1 MNDRLIIKAGIV
13 ALIIFLLLGLIDGFI
28 AVQLREASSWIAYY
42 MLDLVSFP
50 IEKAGTMLKTPRM
63 DFDVVPACSGSTTLR
78 VMIFVGIVWTAMQE
92 KMSVFRKACLLSVV
106 FPLALISNGIRISIL
121 VLIGYSMY
129 KPVEGVLHELTG
141 MATFALA
148 FGGLLLS
155 TQLIQHD
162 GKNRSEKSPKGI
174 RIATLAVL
182 FILVYSNFGFW
193 CLNGWRSSPLDHY
206 GYLFVLA
213 GVVGGIYSWR
223 KTVYEPCNN
232 IVVFFLAVTSLLVLV
247 ISSVADI
254 NILAGASCVAFVFA
268 AVYGIGGRQRII
280 HAAPFIVV
288 AASGVPTVTFVLN
301 KVLVA
306 VGLPGSKFGIAVKLV
321 FALLMLAGGVWAFR
335 RKCENETVFVLPVRI
350 IDWLACA
357 LVMMLAVKVYFNS
370 SAASNAHPGELKVS
384 YVLGDWV
391 GRKSMDFQMN
401 PAINYQDTWM
411 RSYTDGAHRIS
422 MTVTASG
429 GDRHQLHPPE
439 YCLTGGGW
447 TLNDEK
453 KVSYAFLPGV
463 ESEITEMLLDKHE
476 AGSYFVYWFTDGV
489 TVFPNYR
496 SMLAEDTLRRL
507 RNIQT
512 KWFLFRLVA
521 PSKKVLFENFLPQFK
536 GEIKVDG
543 SSYHF

>member
-1 MNDRLIIKAGIV
+1 
-13 ALIIFLLLGLIDGFI
+13 
-28 AVQLREASSWIAYY
+28 
-42 MLDLVSFP
+42 
-50 IEKAGTMLKTPRM
+50 
-63 DFDVVPACSGSTTLR
+63 
-78 VMIFVGIVWTAMQE
+78 
-92 KMSVFRKACLLSVV
+92 
-106 FPLALISNGIRISIL
+106 
-121 VLIGYSMY
+121 
-129 KPVEGVLHELTG
+129 
-141 MATFALA
+141 
-148 FGGLLLS
+148 
-155 TQLIQHD
+155 
-162 GKNRSEKSPKGI
+162 
-174 RIATLAVL
+174 
-182 FILVYSNFGFW
+182 
-193 CLNGWRSSPLDHY
+193 
-206 GYLFVLA
+206 
-213 GVVGGIYSWR
+213 
-223 KTVYEPCNN
+223 
-232 IVVFFLAVTSLLVLV
+232 VTSLLVLV
-247 ISSVADI
+247 ISSVEDI
-254 NILAGASCVAFVFA
+254 NILAGSSCVAFVFA